1 MKVLFFS
8 LLALSSIHAAN
19 KKIPGCGDQS
29 FFVVEGKKIEFC
41 WLPKIEA
48 WVSIHCVQKKKP
60 DCKALTLYQSLLK
73 PVVVLESEEL
83 NGGKNP
89 GSVLCGKIGGTLQ
102 YAILEGGSQQTFCSA
117 ADGSLI
123 DSNALS
129 NAYYAGEKIKK

>member
-1 MKVLFFS
+1 M
-8 LLALSSIHAAN
+8 ALSSIHAAN
-19 KKIPGCGDQS
+19 HAIPGCEDQS
-29 FFVVEGKKIEFC
+29 VFKIEGKKTEFC

-48 WVSIHCVQKKKP
+48 WVSVHCVQKKTP

-73 PVVVLESEEL
+73 SGVALESEEL
-83 NGGKNP
+83 DGGKNP

-129 NAYYAGEKIKK
+129 NAYYTEEKNKK